1 MGALLSLEH
10 VTWLCESADV
20 LLARPGKWAASDVLA
35 RMPSVDEIIPAIM
48 TQKACCVLHS
58 WAPGVNVFMLFA
70 AVCEKLGEH
79 DKVLE
84 YAAAALDPDL
94 TKADSTG
101 PCTRTL
107 AQGMQGRALAALGR
121 GVEAAES
128 LEIAA
133 TEANRHK
140 LWLYELHALRDLKL
154 LVLDGMG
161 HGDHGSRRLGAVL
174 RRLKGPSEKL
184 SELLDGLDAAE
195 LARLGPPDT
204 EYTVAYPAEQC
215 DEVPGSAELRQ
226 ELDGLR
232 VMALLA
238 RARSEGV
245 DDATLDAAMD
255 GQSPKADIVRL
266 LLERHAASDRSQGE
280 ELQAL
285 REELE
290 GLRVMALHKRAAS
303 AGVDA
308 ATIED
313 AMDGEAPKAALV
325 ELLLAAQEWRR

>member
-1 MGALLSLEH
+1 MGAALLSLEH

-20 LLARPGKWAASDVLA
+20 LLARPGNWAASDVLA

-84 YAAAALDPDL
+84 YAAAALDPDH
-94 TKADSTG
+94 TKAGSTG

-128 LEIAA
+128 LESAA
-133 TEANRHK
+133 ALANRYK

-161 HGDHGSRRLGAVL
+161 HGEHGARRLGAVL
-174 RRLKGPSEKL
+174 RRLKGPAGTLTPMLK
-184 SELLDGLDAAE
+184 GLDAAE
-195 LARLGPPDT
+195 LMALPPPDAGHEAVYERAKPRPEPEPEPEPEPAAALRT
-204 EYTVAYPAEQC
+204 ELGGLKLMVVYRRAVA
-215 DEVPGSAELRQ
+215 
-226 ELDGLR
+226 
-232 VMALLA
+232 
-238 RARSEGV
+238 EGV
-245 DDATLDAAMD
+245 D
-255 GQSPKADIVRL
+255 S
-266 LLERHAASDRSQGE
+266 
-280 ELQAL
+280 
-285 REELE
+285 
-290 GLRVMALHKRAAS
+290 
-303 AGVDA
+303 
-308 ATIED
+308 
-313 AMDGEAPKAALV
+313 AALEEAMEGDNPKQTIISLVV
-325 ELLLAAQEWRR
+325 EKLG